1 MLRKVL
7 PPDMTHQPRTAVL
20 PLGVWA
26 VLSTSNI
33 CGVWSAYMKEVKPRT
48 VTVRVQTL
56 MTERNFAVS
65 ASNSAIPME
74 NIIAEAAANVMN
86 ADNAISAYLTEA
98 MSLFS
103 KSS

>member
-33 CGVWSAYMKEVKPRT
+33 RGVWAAYIKEVKPRT

-65 ASNSAIPME
+65 ASNTTFRME
-74 NIIAEAAANVMN
+74 NLIAEAAANMMN
-86 ADNAISAYLTEA
+86 AGNAISAYLTEA

-103 KSS
+103 KST